1 MPRIPLIEDLTGGPV
16 PAGSNLLVEYDA
28 ASQWYN
34 AALTI
39 AAGWLKGRGT
49 VDYNASVES
58 PAQVRLKLNRLGLD
72 VEELEKEGRL
82 ELWDFYTVMLGRK
95 SDEKFAPSSLKVS
108 EQSIG
113 FAKEEMS
120 LPIAPDM
127 LRIVDDLSYLDRFND
142 EKNWLEF
149 VVSRVFPAATL
160 RKITA
165 IRGFTKGVH
174 SEKTYSRLEAA
185 ADGIIDF
192 RLEEAGGR
200 TRTAMRIRSMRNVT
214 YDSQWYPLKIG
225 ENFEVTVEK

>member
-1 MPRIPLIEDLTGGPV
+1 MTTGQV
-16 PAGSNLLVEYDA
+16 PAGSNLLVEYDP

-58 PAQVRLKLNRLGLD
+58 PAQVRLKLNGLGVN
-72 VEELEKEGRL
+72 VEEHEKEGRL
-82 ELWDFYTVMLGRK
+82 ELWDVYTVLLGRK
-95 SDEKFAPSSLKVS
+95 SDEKFVGSLGGLKVS
-108 EQSIG
+108 EASIA

-127 LRIVDDLSYLDRFND
+127 LRIADDLSYLDRFND

-149 VVSRVFPAATL
+149 VVSRVFPAAAL

-165 IRGFTKGVH
+165 IRGFMKGVH
-174 SEKTYSRLEAA
+174 SEKAYSRLEGA

-192 RLEEAGGR
+192 KLEELGEEAKNL
-200 TRTAMRIRSMRNVT
+200 MRIRSMRNVGF
-214 YDSQWYPLKIG
+214 DSRWHPLKIN
-225 ENFEVTVEK
+225 ENFEVILEK